1 MKSFARRSSDGRT
14 LTAPNLAPALRS
26 LVSFLLLSCF
36 HGLSRIFYRHEV
48 SWVDGSPT
56 EPWTLCDRIRVVAIL
71 NHTSLYEVLFAG
83 AVPLRFHL
91 RAARHGVVAVAEKT
105 LKRPL
110 VGKLFRFI
118 AAHVVSVTRE
128 RDHTWQAVLK
138 RIGPESMVLILPEGR
153 MMRANGLDAN
163 GQPMTV
169 RGGISDIL
177 EAVDDGYM
185 LLAYSGGLHHV
196 QVPGQLL
203 PRLFQSIRMRFELV
217 EVAAYKG
224 DRSAEAAESK
234 VSFKRRVVE
243 DLERRRDL
251 HCPVARPRP

>member
-1 MKSFARRSSDGRT
+1 
-14 LTAPNLAPALRS
+14 LRS

-163 GQPMTV
+163 GQPMTRDGFAFRLAEHV
-169 RGGISDIL
+169 KTAATKQPSILGKRVTPHVLRHSCAMHTLAATGDIRKVALWLGHASIQSTETYLRADPEEKLQILAAHGAPAIKPGRFKPPSDALIT
-177 EAVDDGYM
+177 M
-185 LLAYSGGLHHV
+185 LTDV
-196 QVPGQLL
+196 
-203 PRLFQSIRMRFELV
+203 
-217 EVAAYKG
+217 
-224 DRSAEAAESK
+224 
-234 VSFKRRVVE
+234 
-243 DLERRRDL
+243 RRR
-251 HCPVARPRP
+251 A